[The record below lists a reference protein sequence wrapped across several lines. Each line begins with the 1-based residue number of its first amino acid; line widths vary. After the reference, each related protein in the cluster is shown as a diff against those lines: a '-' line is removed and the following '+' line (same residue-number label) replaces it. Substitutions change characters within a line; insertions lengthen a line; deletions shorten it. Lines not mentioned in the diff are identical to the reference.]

1 MSHLKTTQSAA
12 QTRTKGKVADKA
24 TERKPI
30 LGPVISYVPTQL
42 SCSPTAIICQK
53 LHYLLL
59 SLLSTLP
66 INIQRYL
73 SLQFRVLYPLLPL
86 SLFLLFSFPS
96 LPFFPSILTPLTLTV
111 PKAQRLPWC
120 MVPGYTSFPSLLQTY
135 RKENDFIQKANKVP
149 LKPQEKVFQTSQ
161 ATR

>member
-53 LHYLLL
+53 LHHLLL

-66 INIQRYL
+66 MTIQIFISIVQATVPPAPPFSL
-73 SLQFRVLYPLLPL
+73 SSFQ
-86 SLFLLFSFPS
+86 FSFP
-96 LPFFPSILTPLTLTV
+96 PILTPLTLTV

-120 MVPGYTSFPSLLQTY
+120 MIPGYTSFPSLLQIY

-149 LKPQEKVFQTSQ
+149 LKPQEKVFQTLQ